1 MFPRNFGLKYNF
13 VFFFKSSEKI
23 KRSELVKRDISSVND
38 LYEIEELLSLL
49 KDKKSPWYEVI
60 EWTRN
65 GDYIRETYIK
75 NKAKINI
82 TEIEKYFE
90 TLRLND
96 LQVDFY

>member
-1 MFPRNFGLKYNF
+1 M

-60 EWTRN
+60 EWTKN